1 MKLQPKR
8 LKYKEEMTMSISKQ
22 LIHLR
27 SVKGISQEELAA
39 LMDVT
44 RQAVSKWE
52 TDQTL
57 PDSEKVI
64 RLSEIFGVTTDY
76 LLKGTETDPIDIY
89 AQHDSRAG
97 AAMSAETTELW
108 ENVHKM
114 SRAKRCLIGA
124 GLLILVVAFAIGLI
138 LLFKL

>member
-1 MKLQPKR
+1 
-8 LKYKEEMTMSISKQ
+8 MSVSKQ

-27 SVKGISQEELAA
+27 NVKGISQEELAS
-39 LMDVT
+39 LMNVT

-76 LLKGTETDPIDIY
+76 LLRGKETDPMDIY
-89 AQHDSRAG
+89 SQHDSKAG
-97 AAMSAETTELW
+97 ADMSAEVTEILD
-108 ENVHKM
+108 NVHQM
-114 SRAKRCLIGA
+114 STTKRYLIG
-124 GLLILVVAFAIGLI
+124 GVVLLVTIAVIIFFIFLI
-138 LLFKL
+138 K